1 MRSPTAR
8 ASPPNALCPIL
19 RLLREHDLA
28 VCLDRGLCE
37 RRRLRGVLHL
47 ASKVLCI
54 LFCATALFR
63 PLFSDDG
70 QCSRFAQQPPCERS
84 LRYGDLYQ
92 RCVWVRATQVCEFA
106 APPISFYSTISL
118 SFATLLFSG
127 GLAALCCAAAAAA
140 SPFLFLLLFLQGAR
154 SDAAPPLGSRVAP
167 EEASEKVCRA
177 TVFTD
182 LEDRLGMI

>member
-1 MRSPTAR
+1 M
-8 ASPPNALCPIL
+8 
-19 RLLREHDLA
+19 
-28 VCLDRGLCE
+28 
-37 RRRLRGVLHL
+37 LHL

-140 SPFLFLLLFLQGAR
+140 ASPFLFLLLFLQGAR
-154 SDAAPPLGSRVAP
+154 SDAAPPLGSRVTP
-167 EEASEKVCRA
+167 EEASEKVRRA